1 MTSKTSCF
9 NSGLMRRSLL
19 KGAPLWGLWLL
30 FWLLL
35 LPVYL
40 LTRQDLVP
48 FELTRYLFDC
58 LVVAGTFGVF
68 FYGLVVAWFQFAW
81 LYRTRSAYHYA
92 SLPIRRETQFVSRY
106 LAGASLPPGTCPGG
120 HLAHHGRRRCQGR
133 ECGASGADLFGVFHA
148 DVPLLL

>member
-1 MTSKTSCF
+1 MNWEVRTMTSKTSCF

-35 LPVYL
+35 LPVHL

-68 FYGLVVAWFQFAW
+68 FYGLAVAWLQFA
-81 LYRTRSAYHYA
+81 
-92 SLPIRRETQFVSRY
+92 
-106 LAGASLPPGTCPGG
+106 
-120 HLAHHGRRRCQGR
+120 
-133 ECGASGADLFGVFHA
+133 
-148 DVPLLL
+148 